1 MFKRIVRVVLLTM
14 SFSLFLP
21 INQVAIADD
30 TYERICLT
38 MGWVSCGEWTIYDS
52 NGVQKNRVVG
62 PTPLSALVAICGVNM
77 CGGGAGGS
85 AVQTGTYSPPSAA
98 ELAERAASAEAARI
112 RAEALAAEAARAAA
126 TRDTT
131 TVSPTP
137 TPTTSGSDTSTST
150 PTPMPTPTP
159 TTSGS
164 DTSTSTPTPSPAGV
178 TGIGMNMFDLQ
189 GTALYARYCIQGS
202 GNVTWSGSIKT
213 TSIIRDAAGKVFSEK
228 TSQWGTDGFASG
240 MPGDCSTSYAYDEI
254 KSGFIP
260 GSTYTLTVSSIVA
273 GVTHSLTK
281 NFTIAGGSLPATTSQ
296 YQPNPSGLGG
306 YAVVHPDGHVCGVIV
321 GNSYFAGND
330 KTMTTSYMGCPVGS
344 RVIFQT
350 KPSSSGNVSGWHGPD
365 VFYFNGIFV
374 LGSGTTISNGIAT
387 DTNGRV
393 WDTGSGATIKAGT
406 APTVTQTDTKTATSQ
421 IETKTATSQIETKT
435 ATTQTDTK
443 TATTSVPVSAD
454 TTTATV
460 VQLTSLT
467 SKEKEDLLKVALKSN
482 SSSTISIAVDIPK
495 VNLVVT
501 ATKKGSTP
509 ITFKVKTDSE
519 GDAQIK
525 TKRNLA
531 GFTVTLSIGKVKLDS
546 DLVRK

>member
-1 MFKRIVRVVLLTM
+1 MFQRIVRVVLLTM
-14 SFSLFLP
+14 SLSLFLP
-21 INQVAIADD
+21 INQVAVADD

-77 CGGGAGGS
+77 CGGGVGGS

-98 ELAERAASAEAARI
+98 ELAARAASAEAARI

-150 PTPMPTPTP
+150 PV
-159 TTSGS
+159 
-164 DTSTSTPTPSPAGV
+164 PSPAGV

-273 GVTHSLTK
+273 GVAHSLTK
-281 NFTIAGGSLPATTSQ
+281 NFTIAGGSLPATTSE

-406 APTVTQTDTKTATSQ
+406 APTVTQTDTKTATTQ
-421 IETKTATSQIETKT
+421 TDTKT
-435 ATTQTDTK
+435 ATTQTDTE
-443 TATTSVPVSAD
+443 TATTSVSVSAD

-467 SKEKEDLLKVALKSN
+467 SEEKEDLLKVALKSN

>member
-1 MFKRIVRVVLLTM
+1 M
-14 SFSLFLP
+14 SLSLFLP
-21 INQVAIADD
+21 INQVASADD

-98 ELAERAASAEAARI
+98 ELAARAASAEAARV

-126 TRDTT
+126 TTDTT
-131 TVSPTP
+131 TVLPTP
-137 TPTTSGSDTSTST
+137 TPTTSGSDSSTPTST
-150 PTPMPTPTP
+150 PSPT
-159 TTSGS
+159 
-164 DTSTSTPTPSPAGV
+164 GV

-260 GSTYTLTVSSIVA
+260 GNTYTLTVNSTVA
-273 GVTHSLTK
+273 GATHSLTK
-281 NFTIAGGSLPATTSQ
+281 SFTIAGGSLPGTTSE

-306 YAVVHPDGHVCGVIV
+306 YAVVHPDGRVCGVIV
-321 GNSYFAGND
+321 GNSYFEGND

-350 KPSSSGNVSGWHGPD
+350 KPSPSGNVSGWHGPD

-406 APTVTQTDTKTATSQ
+406 APTVTQTDTKTATTQ
-421 IETKTATSQIETKT
+421 TDTKTATTQTDTKTATTQTDTKT

-467 SKEKEDLLKVALKSN
+467 SEEKEDLLKVALKSN
-482 SSSTISIAVDIPK
+482 RSSTISIAVDIPK

>member
-1 MFKRIVRVVLLTM
+1 MIKVIVIVVLLTM
-14 SFSLFLP
+14 SLSLFLP

-98 ELAERAASAEAARI
+98 ELAARAASAEAARI

-131 TVSPTP
+131 PTP
-137 TPTTSGSDTSTST
+137 T
-150 PTPMPTPTP
+150 PTPTP

-281 NFTIAGGSLPATTSQ
+281 NFTIAGGSLPATTSE

-406 APTVTQTDTKTATSQ
+406 APTVTQTDTKTATTQ
-421 IETKTATSQIETKT
+421 TDTKT
-435 ATTQTDTK
+435 ATTQTDTKTATTQTDSK

-460 VQLTSLT
+460 VQLTSLA
-467 SKEKEDLLKVALKSN
+467 SEEKEDLLKVALKSN
-482 SSSTISIAVDIPK
+482 RSSTISIAVDIPK

>member
-14 SFSLFLP
+14 SLSLFLP

-98 ELAERAASAEAARI
+98 ELAARAASAEAARI

-131 TVSPTP
+131 TVS
-137 TPTTSGSDTSTST
+137 
-150 PTPMPTPTP
+150 PTPTP

-281 NFTIAGGSLPATTSQ
+281 NFTIAGGSLPATTSE

-406 APTVTQTDTKTATSQ
+406 APTVTQTDTKTATTQ
-421 IETKTATSQIETKT
+421 TDTKTATTQTDTKTATTQTDTKT

-467 SKEKEDLLKVALKSN
+467 SEEKEDLLKVALKSN
-482 SSSTISIAVDIPK
+482 RSSTISIAVDIPK

>member
-14 SFSLFLP
+14 SLSLFLP

-98 ELAERAASAEAARI
+98 ELAARAASAEAARI

-150 PTPMPTPTP
+150 PTPTSTP

-281 NFTIAGGSLPATTSQ
+281 NFTIAGGSLPATTSE

-406 APTVTQTDTKTATSQ
+406 APTVTQTDTKTATTQ
-421 IETKTATSQIETKT
+421 TDTKT
-435 ATTQTDTK
+435 ATTQTDTE

-467 SKEKEDLLKVALKSN
+467 SEDKEDLLKVALKSN

-501 ATKKGSTP
+501 ATKKGSTS

>member
-14 SFSLFLP
+14 SLSLFLP

-85 AVQTGTYSPPSAA
+85 AVQTGTYSPPSEA
-98 ELAERAASAEAARI
+98 ELAARAASAEAARV

-131 TVSPTP
+131 TVS
-137 TPTTSGSDTSTST
+137 
-150 PTPMPTPTP
+150 PTP

-213 TSIIRDAAGKVFSEK
+213 TSTIRDAAGKVFSEK

-260 GSTYTLTVSSIVA
+260 GSSYTLTVSSIVA

-281 NFTIAGGSLPATTSQ
+281 NFTIAGGSLPATTSE

-393 WDTGSGATIKAGT
+393 WDTGSGETIKAGT
-406 APTVTQTDTKTATSQ
+406 APTV
-421 IETKTATSQIETKT
+421 
-435 ATTQTDTK
+435 TQTDTK

-467 SKEKEDLLKVALKSN
+467 SEEKEDLLKVALKSN
-482 SSSTISIAVDIPK
+482 RSSTISIAVDIPK

>member
-1 MFKRIVRVVLLTM
+1 
-14 SFSLFLP
+14 
-21 INQVAIADD
+21 
-30 TYERICLT
+30 
-38 MGWVSCGEWTIYDS
+38 
-52 NGVQKNRVVG
+52 
-62 PTPLSALVAICGVNM
+62 
-77 CGGGAGGS
+77 
-85 AVQTGTYSPPSAA
+85 
-98 ELAERAASAEAARI
+98 
-112 RAEALAAEAARAAA
+112 
-126 TRDTT
+126 
-131 TVSPTP
+131 
-137 TPTTSGSDTSTST
+137 
-150 PTPMPTPTP
+150 
-159 TTSGS
+159 
-164 DTSTSTPTPSPAGV
+164 
-178 TGIGMNMFDLQ
+178 
-189 GTALYARYCIQGS
+189 
-202 GNVTWSGSIKT
+202 
-213 TSIIRDAAGKVFSEK
+213 
-228 TSQWGTDGFASG
+228 

-281 NFTIAGGSLPATTSQ
+281 NFTIAGGSLPATTSE

-406 APTVTQTDTKTATSQ
+406 APTVTQTDTKTAT
-421 IETKTATSQIETKT
+421 
-435 ATTQTDTK
+435 TQTDTK

-467 SKEKEDLLKVALKSN
+467 SEEKEDLLKVALKSN
-482 SSSTISIAVDIPK
+482 RSSTISIAVDIPK